1 MSNNCDFRVSNLRLH
16 MDLDI
21 QKINGKFN
29 PADILTKP
37 VLGSLFKK
45 LVVLMFEGYVSKE
58 QLTEETKRI

>member
-1 MSNNCDFRVSNLRLH
+1 MRHMNLNIH
-16 MDLDI
+16 
-21 QKINGKFN
+21 KINGKFN

-37 VLGSLFKK
+37 APGSLFRK

>member
-1 MSNNCDFRVSNLRLH
+1 MNLN
-16 MDLDI
+16 I

-37 VLGSLFKK
+37 VPGSLFKK
-45 LVVLMFEGYVSKE
+45 LLVLMFEGYVSKE